1 MFFTPKLEVLSAK
14 NYGFKGKLDGLR
26 GFKFYD
32 VSSINSFNFS
42 KEDID
47 EIESISVINKN
58 NSTVTNINFDL
69 AIAGYSTYGDITGDV
84 IGKPFLYS
92 AYSLWQVIESM
103 DNSFN
108 RNLKNIG
115 EHSFNFVS
123 NCELNDSKRKE
134 VEREI
139 RNFVNNGGGIFIS
152 KYGKIEKIESI
163 DANEWYS
170 FRDSMLSTLF
180 KNKGVDIKALGLNKG
195 ATKNLAD
202 LTQAN
207 ALLMASD
214 IVEGI
219 INNINDSFMKRYF
232 DLNFKSLR
240 LLGECD
246 YFRIKHSINKD

>member
-1 MFFTPKLEVLSAK
+1 
-14 NYGFKGKLDGLR
+14 
-26 GFKFYD
+26 
-32 VSSINSFNFS
+32 
-42 KEDID
+42 
-47 EIESISVINKN
+47 
-58 NSTVTNINFDL
+58 
-69 AIAGYSTYGDITGDV
+69 
-84 IGKPFLYS
+84 
-92 AYSLWQVIESM
+92 M

-246 YFRIKHSINKD
+246 YFRIRHSTEN